1 MNRSFEA
8 AMPDSALFPS
18 GSPFMPIA
26 GGLHTPI
33 PEDEEEGVSVNTTFG
48 ALGMPSFGV
57 APPTPEKVKSTAQ
70 AQVGAVKVDLSA
82 VSPKFATATV
92 LPDVH
97 SAALHLNAEEA
108 ENDSQNAT
116 LSVERSKRS
125 GAPSPSPHLETADA
139 LLVALGDTA
148 PETPTPAPLGPPSNV
163 EMYQHA
169 SLPPLPVK
177 EDIETASEADTDAV
191 FATAPDTPAHETVDG
206 DDEGDRSAV
215 DLPELSAFLGRVQM
229 SSDAADDADGTASI
243 ASVADK
249 RASQQTFGT
258 KDRSDWRS
266 SVHTFGGTQSE
277 AAWLAAGS
285 KASERAE
292 RSRLSLDNPVR
303 EDVEYE

>member
-1 MNRSFEA
+1 
-8 AMPDSALFPS
+8 
-18 GSPFMPIA
+18 
-26 GGLHTPI
+26 
-33 PEDEEEGVSVNTTFG
+33 
-48 ALGMPSFGV
+48 
-57 APPTPEKVKSTAQ
+57 
-70 AQVGAVKVDLSA
+70 
-82 VSPKFATATV
+82 
-92 LPDVH
+92 
-97 SAALHLNAEEA
+97 
-108 ENDSQNAT
+108 
-116 LSVERSKRS
+116 
-125 GAPSPSPHLETADA
+125 
-139 LLVALGDTA
+139 
-148 PETPTPAPLGPPSNV
+148 
-163 EMYQHA
+163 
-169 SLPPLPVK
+169 
-177 EDIETASEADTDAV
+177 
-191 FATAPDTPAHETVDG
+191 VDG